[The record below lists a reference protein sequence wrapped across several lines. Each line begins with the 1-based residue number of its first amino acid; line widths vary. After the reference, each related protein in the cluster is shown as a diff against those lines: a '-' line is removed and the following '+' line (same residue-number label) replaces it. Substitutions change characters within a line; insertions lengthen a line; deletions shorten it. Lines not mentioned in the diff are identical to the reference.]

1 MQLAAMVR
9 KQNSFSQLQFVLSL
23 QMLQVLVRRYVV
35 DELPLRQQRFAA
47 LLKGLFLR
55 LIPIVKL
62 VSNLDVWLSVPFVS
76 WFNLLIFFYRIFF
89 TVITDQ
95 MVLE

>member
-1 MQLAAMVR
+1 
-9 KQNSFSQLQFVLSL
+9 
-23 QMLQVLVRRYVV
+23 MLQVLVRRYVV